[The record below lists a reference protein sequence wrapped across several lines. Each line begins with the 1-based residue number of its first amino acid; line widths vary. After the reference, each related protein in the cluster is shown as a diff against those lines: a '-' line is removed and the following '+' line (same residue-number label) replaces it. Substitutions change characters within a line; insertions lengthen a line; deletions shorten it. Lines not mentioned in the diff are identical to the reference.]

1 MVRISRPR
9 QPIELLQA
17 KGNKHLTKS
26 EIEERQK
33 MELKVDF
40 RDVKIPDYLPQ
51 NLVDEFNDIA
61 GKMLQIGIMTELDE
75 DCLARYLLAKQQY
88 LRYTNLLNK
97 ATSRGNI
104 TEIEKLMTIQDKAF
118 KQCRASANDLG
129 LTIAS
134 RCKLVMPKIEEP
146 PKENKFMKFSG
157 GV

>member
-61 GKMLQIGIMTELDE
+61 GKLLQIGIMTELDE

-88 LRYTNLLNK
+88 LR
-97 ATSRGNI
+97 
-104 TEIEKLMTIQDKAF
+104 LMTIQDKAF